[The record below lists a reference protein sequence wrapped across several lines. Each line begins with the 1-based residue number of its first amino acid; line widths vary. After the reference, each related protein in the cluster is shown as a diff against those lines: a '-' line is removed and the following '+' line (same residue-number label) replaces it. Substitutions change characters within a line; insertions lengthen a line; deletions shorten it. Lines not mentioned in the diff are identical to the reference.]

1 MKSQYFDLKLSLF
14 PFLCFL
20 FLFSRSTNGQEKV
33 DYVPALACQTSL
45 ENAAKVKDAGGTYIG
60 LSVAGW
66 LDPDGPDEEF
76 KSKLEK
82 LQQAALPVE
91 ICNSFIRRKDLHAN
105 GPEAN
110 HDEILIYVEKAFQ
123 RAQQAGVKMINF
135 GSSGARR
142 LPEGFSNEEGME
154 QFVSLLKKIAPL
166 AQKYDV
172 TVGVEQL
179 QSRECNFI
187 TRLAEVERVVRETNH
202 PNIKAVA
209 DFYHMAAEGDT
220 PEDLARITDILMH
233 VEIAEL
239 EGRTMPGVNGQDF
252 RPFLKVLK
260 EAGYKGALSIEGRF
274 KVEELH
280 KGFAELKKQWEES

>member
-1 MKSQYFDLKLSLF
+1 MFLPFCLLIFFGMVSLVSF
-14 PFLCFL
+14 
-20 FLFSRSTNGQEKV
+20 NAKAQELE
-33 DYVPALACQTSL
+33 YPALACQTSL
-45 ENAAKVKDAGGTYIG
+45 ENADMVKNAGGSFIG

-66 LDPDGPDEEF
+66 LDPDGSEEEF
-76 KSKLEK
+76 AAKLAQLEE
-82 LQQAALPVE
+82 ASLPVE

-105 GPEAN
+105 GPDAN
-110 HDEILIYVEKAFQ
+110 HEEVLIYVEKAFQ
-123 RAQQAGVKMINF
+123 RAQRAGVKMINF

-142 LPEGFSNEEGME
+142 LPDGFSNEEGMK
-154 QFVSLLKKIAPL
+154 QFISLLKKIAPL

-179 QSRECNFI
+179 QTRECNFI
-187 TRLAEVERVVRETNH
+187 TRLAEVESVVRATNH

-220 PEDLARITDILMH
+220 PEDLARVTDILMH

-252 RPFLKVLK
+252 RPYLKVLK
-260 EAGYKGALSIEGRF
+260 DAGYKGALSIEGRF
-274 KVEELH
+274 DVKELH
-280 KGFAELKKQWEES
+280 KGFAELKKQWEEA